1 MYRSMQ
7 HSVLLVLLF
16 LACTTFCSKCP
27 FDSSCD
33 CIVNASTN
41 LTSAL
46 CSNRGLDALPN
57 FCKTA
62 SLLESFDACNNKIK
76 QIPNYIFSNANNLL
90 YMNLSENNI
99 SVLFAKSFHGLEKLV
114 TLNLERNGLMYT
126 LNTIPP
132 TCFRNLYHLKSL
144 NLKNNIGFYPTAQR
158 YPNLS
163 ALLELETLEIDGL
176 PKDSFEQRFDTLR
189 ELKVLDLSSKDC
201 YIKIIRSDFFLSTPN
216 LQYIDISHCK
226 VQKIWKNTFSGLKN
240 LTYLD
245 VSDNKDLKFAGVENV
260 TYDLQFT
267 AIKVLKF
274 NKVHETFEMNT
285 EIGRNTWKCL
295 QYTNITEMHLDS
307 NRIQLIKTGVLSKLP
322 KTLDI
327 LSAADNMFSFGV
339 YILEAKNLNITFI
352 NVSFQFSSHQPELGS
367 LNIPSY
373 SINRLKRNLR
383 VDFPLPFPKNLRIA
397 HFRRSQ
403 LQYDIPRV
411 EIMENNLQ
419 YLDVSS
425 NLLARWKG
433 PTVNFHYL
441 KHLNLSSNYCS
452 NISTFFFEGMVNLE
466 KLYVQNN
473 LLGFSIPFDVD
484 GQILKPLKILQAID
498 FSQNRIPLLPPLF
511 FIFLERLEAL
521 NLHDNLFEDIDFRLT
536 QMKNLSLIDL
546 SRNRIQFLGPVATS
560 QLESVARD
568 HMLSLNLSE
577 NPLICS
583 CASLKFLKWMT
594 ETKVVLLNRE
604 NYICKYENGTKTLL
618 LNVNNIYNKLKKDCS
633 SYPGI
638 IIGITGAIF
647 VSVSIVCFG
656 LFYRYRWKLRYI
668 YYMTKNRFRGY
679 VPVIDHANKTYL
691 YDAFISYAEQ
701 DCGFVHND
709 VIKNL
714 EGEGNLKL
722 CLHKRDFLPGNEI
735 AANITSAIHNSR
747 KTVVIL
753 SPHYIDSNWCR
764 FEFNMAKMES
774 MYTRENE
781 NILFMVFLTHIPP
794 RELPLMMMEFIDSNS
809 YIEYPDDE
817 FGNVVFWQKMLEAV
831 GG

>member
-1 MYRSMQ
+1 MYKYIQNSI
-7 HSVLLVLLF
+7 LLVLLIS
-16 LACTTFCSKCP
+16 TTTTLCSKCP

-46 CSNRGLDALPN
+46 CSNRGLDTLPN
-57 FCKTA
+57 FRTTA
-62 SLLESFDACNNKIK
+62 RLLESFDASHNKID
-76 QIPNYIFSNANNLL
+76 QIPNYTFSNTNNLL
-90 YMNLSENNI
+90 HMNLSDNNI
-99 SVLFAKSFHGLEKLV
+99 SVLFSESFYGLEQLI
-114 TLNLERNGLMYT
+114 TLNLERNGLTYT
-126 LNTIPP
+126 FNTIPP
-132 TCFRNLYHLKSL
+132 TCFKNLYHLKSL
-144 NLKNNIGFYPTAQR
+144 YLKNNIGFYPTAQR

-163 ALLELETLEIDGL
+163 ALFELETLKIDGL
-176 PKDSFEQRFDTLR
+176 PKDSFEQRFETLK
-189 ELKVLDLSSKDC
+189 ELKVLDLSGKDC
-201 YIKIIRSDFFLSTPN
+201 DIKIVRSEFFLSTPN
-216 LQYIDISHCK
+216 LHYIDISHCK
-226 VQKIWKNTFSGLKN
+226 VKKIWKNTFSDLKN

-245 VSDNKDLKFAGVENV
+245 VSENEDLKFAGIENV
-260 TYDLQFT
+260 THDLQFT
-267 AIKVLKF
+267 AIKIFKF
-274 NKVHETFEMNT
+274 NKVHKTFEMNT
-285 EIGRNTWKCL
+285 EIGRNTWKGL
-295 QYTNITEMHLDS
+295 QHTNITEMHMDS
-307 NRIQLIKTGVLSKLP
+307 NRVQLVKTGVLSILP

-327 LSAADNMFSFGV
+327 LSAADNMFSFGI
-339 YILEAKNLNITFI
+339 YILEAKTLNISFI
-352 NVSFQFSSHQPELGS
+352 NVSYQFSSHQPELGS
-367 LNIPSY
+367 VNEPNY
-373 SINRLKRNLR
+373 RINRWKRNLR

-411 EIMENNLQ
+411 EIMKNNLE
-419 YLDVSS
+419 YLDASS

-433 PTVNFHYL
+433 PTVNFHHL

-452 NISTFFFEGMVNLE
+452 NISTVFFEGTVNLE
-466 KLYVQNN
+466 KLYAQNN
-473 LLGFSIPFDVD
+473 LLGFSIQFDVD
-484 GQILKPLKILQAID
+484 GQILKPLKMLQIID
-498 FSQNRIPLLPPLF
+498 FSQNRIPFLPPLF
-511 FIFLERLEAL
+511 FVFLKRLEVL
-521 NLHDNLFEDIDFRLT
+521 KLYDNLFEDIDFRLT

-546 SRNRIQFLGPVATS
+546 SRNRIQFLGSVAID
-560 QLESVARD
+560 QLELVASD

-577 NPLICS
+577 NPFICS

-604 NYICKYENGTKTLL
+604 NYSCKYENGTKTLL
-618 LNVNNIYNKLKKDCS
+618 LNVNNIYNKLKKGCS
-633 SYPGI
+633 SYPVI

-714 EGEGNLKL
+714 EKEGSLKL

-735 AANITSAIHNSR
+735 AANITSTIHNSR

-753 SPHYIDSNWCR
+753 SPHYLASNWCR

-781 NILFMVFLTHIPP
+781 NILFMVFLTNVPP

-817 FGNVVFWQKMLEAV
+817 FGNAVFWQKMLEAV
-831 GG
+831 SA